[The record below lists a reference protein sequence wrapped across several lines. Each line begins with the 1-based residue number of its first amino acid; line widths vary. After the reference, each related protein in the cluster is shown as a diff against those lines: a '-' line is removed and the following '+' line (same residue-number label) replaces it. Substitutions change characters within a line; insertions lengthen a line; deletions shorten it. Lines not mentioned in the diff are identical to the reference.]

1 MNGSWLRLC
10 GAMILLPTLV
20 LLLSGWSVL
29 FTAEG
34 AVVTIVQ
41 FALLLTGLVMV
52 YRGENPRR
60 RASG

>member
-34 AVVTIVQ
+34 AVVTFVQ